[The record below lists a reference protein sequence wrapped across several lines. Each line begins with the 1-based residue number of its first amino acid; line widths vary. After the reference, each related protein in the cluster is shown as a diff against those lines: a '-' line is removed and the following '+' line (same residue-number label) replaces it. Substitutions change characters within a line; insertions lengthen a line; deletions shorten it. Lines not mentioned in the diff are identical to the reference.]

1 MDTDI
6 YSISHFTLTCK
17 KPVKANHMVTPKT
30 VGERLRKR
38 REDLGL
44 TLLHAATLLGVSEQA
59 AWLCEHRKHEPKGRS
74 VTALAT

>member
-1 MDTDI
+1 
-6 YSISHFTLTCK
+6 
-17 KPVKANHMVTPKT
+17 MVTPKT